1 MERPSPSTTAMTTD
15 LSRRQTLVRAAC
27 LGLATWLSTPTAH
40 AEAVG
45 TKFANYVRLGNTEL
59 LLNGKGTRTKAFFKV
74 YDMALYTPSRVKT
87 AQQLLSLPGP
97 KRLSMVSLRT
107 LKTADIGLMFI
118 KGMKANC
125 TPEVV
130 ARYTPTVTELINI
143 FSYKSTMDA
152 GVNFS
157 MDFEPGKGTAF
168 VFNGQQVGERVGDDE
183 FFANALKIWFGPEPV
198 DSDLEKAL
206 LGKVA

>member
-1 MERPSPSTTAMTTD
+1 MERPFTQTPT
-15 LSRRQTLVRAAC
+15 LSRRRALAQAIS
-27 LGLATWLSTPTAH
+27 LGAGAWLGAATVH
-40 AEAVG
+40 AETVG
-45 TKFANYVRLGNTEL
+45 TKFANYVRLGNTDL
-59 LLNGKGTRTKAFFKV
+59 VLNGKGTRTKAFFKV

-125 TPEVV
+125 PPEVV

>member
-1 MERPSPSTTAMTTD
+1 MERPFTQTLT
-15 LSRRQTLVRAAC
+15 LSRRQTLVRAIG
-27 LGLATWLSTPTAH
+27 LGAGAWLGAFSAH
-40 AEAVG
+40 AETVG

-59 LLNGKGTRTKAFFKV
+59 VLNGKGTRTKAFFKV

-87 AQQLLSLPGP
+87 AQQLLTLPGP
-97 KRLSMVSLRT
+97 KRLSMVSLRN

-183 FFANALKIWFGPEPV
+183 FFANALRIWFGPEPV

>member
-1 MERPSPSTTAMTTD
+1 MEPRKHPTFTQ
-15 LSRRQTLVRAAC
+15 SRRRALTQVC
-27 LGLATWLSTPTAH
+27 GLALGPLLGAGTAH
-40 AEAVG
+40 AQSVSS
-45 TKFANYVRLGNTEL
+45 KFANYVRLGNTDL
-59 LLNGKGTRTKAFFKV
+59 VLNGKGTRTKAFFKV

-97 KRLSMVSLRT
+97 KRLSMVSLRN
-107 LKTADIGLMFI
+107 LKTADIGLMFV

-130 ARYTPTVTELINI
+130 ARYTPTVTELIHI
-143 FSYKSTMDA
+143 FSYKTTMDA
-152 GVNFS
+152 GVTFS

-183 FFANALKIWFGPEPV
+183 FFANALRIWFGPEPV
-198 DSDLEKAL
+198 DVDLEKAL
-206 LGKVA
+206 LGKAT

>member
-1 MERPSPSTTAMTTD
+1 MERPFTQTPT
-15 LSRRQTLVRAAC
+15 LSRRQTLVKAIG
-27 LGLATWLSTPTAH
+27 LGAGAWLGAFSAH
-40 AEAVG
+40 AETVG

-59 LLNGKGTRTKAFFKV
+59 VLNGKGTRTKAFFKV

-87 AQQLLSLPGP
+87 AQQLLTMPGP
-97 KRLSMVSLRT
+97 KRLSMVSLRN

-183 FFANALKIWFGPEPV
+183 FFANALRIWFGPEPV

>member
-1 MERPSPSTTAMTTD
+1 MEHRTT
-15 LSRRQTLVRAAC
+15 LSLPPNRRQFLLQAC
-27 LGLATWLSTPTAH
+27 SVGLGLGLAHVSAL
-40 AEAVG
+40 AETMA
-45 TKFANYVRLGNTEL
+45 TKFANYVRLGNTDL
-59 LLNGKGTRTKAFFKV
+59 VLNGKGTRTKVFFKV

-97 KRLSMVSLRT
+97 KRLSMVSLRN

-125 TPEVV
+125 PPEVV
-130 ARYTPTVTELINI
+130 TKYTPTVTELINI

-168 VFNGQQVGERVGDDE
+168 VFNGQQIGERVGDDE

-198 DSDLEKAL
+198 DPELEKAL
-206 LGKVA
+206 LGKA

>member
-1 MERPSPSTTAMTTD
+1 MERPFPQTPT
-15 LSRRQTLVRAAC
+15 LSRRRAIAQAIS
-27 LGLATWLSTPTAH
+27 LGAGAWLGATSAR
-40 AEAVG
+40 AETVG

-59 LLNGKGTRTKAFFKV
+59 VLNGKGTRTKAFFKV

-152 GVNFS
+152 GAMFS

>member
-1 MERPSPSTTAMTTD
+1 MERPFPQTPT
-15 LSRRQTLVRAAC
+15 LSRRSAIAQAISLGAGAWLGATSARAE
-27 LGLATWLSTPTAH
+27 T
-40 AEAVG
+40 VG

-59 LLNGKGTRTKAFFKV
+59 VLNGKGTRTKAFFKV

-152 GVNFS
+152 GAMFS

>member
-1 MERPSPSTTAMTTD
+1 MEHRTAPSLP
-15 LSRRQTLVRAAC
+15 LSRRQILLQAC
-27 LGLATWLSTPTAH
+27 GLGLGFGLLPASAM
-40 AEAVG
+40 AQAMA
-45 TKFANYVRLGNTEL
+45 TKFANYVRLGNTDL
-59 LLNGKGTRTKAFFKV
+59 VLNGKGTRTKAFFKV
-74 YDMALYTPSRVKT
+74 YDMALYTPTRVRT

-97 KRLSMVSLRT
+97 KRLSMVSLRN

-125 TPEVV
+125 PPEVV
-130 ARYTPTVTELINI
+130 ARYTPTVTELIHI
-143 FSYKSTMDA
+143 FSFKSNMDA
-152 GVNFS
+152 GVMFS

-168 VFNGQQVGERVGDDE
+168 VFNGQQIGERVGDDE

>member
-1 MERPSPSTTAMTTD
+1 MERPFTQTPT
-15 LSRRQTLVRAAC
+15 LSRRRALAQAIG
-27 LGLATWLSTPTAH
+27 LGAGAWLGAFSAH
-40 AEAVG
+40 AETVG

-59 LLNGKGTRTKAFFKV
+59 VLNGKGTRTKAFFKV

-87 AQQLLSLPGP
+87 AQQLLTLPGP
-97 KRLSMVSLRT
+97 KRLSMVSLRN

-183 FFANALKIWFGPEPV
+183 FFANALRIWFGPEPV